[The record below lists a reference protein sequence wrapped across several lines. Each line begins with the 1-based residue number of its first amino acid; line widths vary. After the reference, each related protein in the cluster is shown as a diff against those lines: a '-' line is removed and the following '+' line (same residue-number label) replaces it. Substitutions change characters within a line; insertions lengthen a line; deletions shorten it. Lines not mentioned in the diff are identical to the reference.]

1 MCKIVLKRD
10 LILIK
15 GSSKMAWFLLT
26 VPFFVLEFLSN
37 GILQISSIIHT
48 KYNYNIAGN
57 IIRMEIIRL
66 RMMHAAGD

>member
-1 MCKIVLKRD
+1 
-10 LILIK
+10 
-15 GSSKMAWFLLT
+15 MAGLLLT
-26 VPFFVLEFLSN
+26 VPFFVLKFLSN

-66 RMMHAAGD
+66 RMTHASED

>member
-1 MCKIVLKRD
+1 MLK
-10 LILIK
+10 
-15 GSSKMAWFLLT
+15 GCSKMAGLLLT

-57 IIRMEIIRL
+57 TIRMEIIRL
-66 RMMHAAGD
+66 HMTHAAED